1 LEGKVA
7 FQKKFNKNE
16 KGENKYLLKKKKR
29 VCAFCSD
36 KAEAIDYKDGTKL
49 QRYISE
55 RGKIL
60 PRRVTGVCA
69 MHQRDLTVAIKRAR
83 QLAILPYVIN

>member
-1 LEGKVA
+1 MA

-83 QLAILPYVIN
+83 QLAILPYVVK

>member
-1 LEGKVA
+1 MA

>member
-1 LEGKVA
+1 MA
-7 FQKKFNKNE
+7 FQNSKKYNKNE
-16 KGENKYLLKKKKR
+16 KGENKYLLKKKKK

-49 QRYISE
+49 QRYISQ

-83 QLAILPYVIN
+83 QLAILPYVIK

>member
-1 LEGKVA
+1 MA

-16 KGENKYLLKKKKR
+16 KGENKYLLKKKKK

-49 QRYISE
+49 QRYISQ

-83 QLAILPYVIN
+83 QLAILPYVIK

>member
-1 LEGKVA
+1 MA
-7 FQKKFNKNE
+7 FQNSKKYSKNE
-16 KGENKYLLKKKKR
+16 KGENKYLLKKKKK

-49 QRYISE
+49 QRYISQ

-83 QLAILPYVIN
+83 QLAILPYVIK

>member
-1 LEGKVA
+1 MA
-7 FQKKFNKNE
+7 FQNSKKHNKNE
-16 KGENKYLLKKKKR
+16 KGENKYLLKKKKK

-49 QRYISE
+49 QRYISQ

-83 QLAILPYVIN
+83 QLAILPYVIK

>member
-1 LEGKVA
+1 M
-7 FQKKFNKNE
+7 KKE
-16 KGENKYLLKKKKR
+16 KINI
-29 VCAFCSD
+29 CSD

-49 QRYISE
+49 QRYVSE

-83 QLAILPYVIN
+83 QLAILPYVIK

>member
-1 LEGKVA
+1 MA
-7 FQKKFNKNE
+7 FQNQKKYNKNDN
-16 KGENKYLLKKKKR
+16 GENKYILKKKKR

-83 QLAILPYVIN
+83 QLAILPYVIK